1 MRYIQFCPEFLEQWL
16 YVEKQLNEKDDVI
29 SKFMTS
35 TTQQNLIAIYIFPN
49 ISRSKENQ
57 KTKFGQLIKYNVRD
71 IFLKNHLGRKRL

>member
-1 MRYIQFCPEFLEQWL
+1 MRYIHFCPEFLEQWL

-35 TTQQNLIAIYIFPN
+35 TTQQNLIAIYIFAN